1 MAQERLEQCRR
12 VVGRLLSQRKWHL
25 VEDVETFA
33 REVCAEVET
42 RAPGAALPSD
52 QAVEHV
58 IVNLYSRRWHAACGA
73 AGTPEQR
80 IAFEDLYERLYRR
93 AYYVAHYDEQIAQ
106 DSAQAAML
114 NIWKNLA
121 KVKNPGL
128 FDSWAQTILVREVLG
143 RIQEY
148 EPVVINFTDLQRDD
162 DEEDDI
168 SEFPDPSADIMPPGM
183 TDELRERLKVAI
195 HQCLQNDRSELIIM
209 LFFLDGLSD
218 KQVAEALA
226 IRPTRLAVLK
236 FRALDKLRHCEALLR
251 VLEELT

>member
-1 MAQERLEQCRR
+1 M
-12 VVGRLLSQRKWHL
+12 
-25 VEDVETFA
+25 
-33 REVCAEVET
+33 
-42 RAPGAALPSD
+42 
-52 QAVEHV
+52 
-58 IVNLYSRRWHAACGA
+58 
-73 AGTPEQR
+73 
-80 IAFEDLYERLYRR
+80 YERLYRR